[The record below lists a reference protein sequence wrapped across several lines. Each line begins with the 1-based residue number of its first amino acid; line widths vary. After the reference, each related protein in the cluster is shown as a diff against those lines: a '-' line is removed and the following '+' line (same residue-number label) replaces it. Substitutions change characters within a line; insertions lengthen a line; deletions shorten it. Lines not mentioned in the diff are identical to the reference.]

1 MCCPSVTHAIM
12 ESARKLSETCEGL
25 LFRTVVFA
33 QQPSVCATMHTPRP
47 TRKRVQEARPATDA
61 RSNLLRLDPAA
72 LMQVRLPTGIGEA
85 MAVAACEMSAA
96 QAVQLQDLPSAAAH
110 EEKSFATERAGDAPY
125 RDRLITDNQLMPI
138 PSKRRQLDYAG
149 VHLPS
154 SKLPFFE

>member
-1 MCCPSVTHAIM
+1 VQSSRQLRQTREGPLFGILISSPQAIIGEVMHA
-12 ESARKLSETCEGL
+12 S
-25 LFRTVVFA
+25 
-33 QQPSVCATMHTPRP
+33 RP
-47 TRKRVQEARPATDA
+47 AGKRVKQAWTATESLPEILGLEPA
-61 RSNLLRLDPAA
+61 P
-72 LMQVRLPTGIGEA
+72 LMQVRLPTGIGQT
-85 MAVAACEMSAA
+85 MAVPACEMSAA